1 MAKISISS
9 GQQKINF
16 ADFVEAKD
24 TFGAL
29 GELTAIEQSLIDFI
43 GPFQIKV
50 NELLSV
56 RGNVA
61 SGKLG
66 DSVEGETYTNKG
78 EATLQIK
85 ILDYFDFI
93 NEGVRGVRS
102 SKNAPNS
109 PYKYKNYGVPEGM
122 KLSLKQYI
130 QSGKAKISSVMNDKS
145 LGIGNEKKSLSLLDA
160 QVNTL
165 GFLIKAFGIK
175 ASHYFTDALDESIK
189 DYEPVLAE
197 AVGRDIIIGFTK
209 INR

>member
-9 GQQKINF
+9 GQQKVNF

-24 TFGAL
+24 FFKPL
-29 GELTAIEQSLIDFI
+29 GELSSIEQSLVDFI

-50 NELLSV
+50 NELLSA

-66 DSVEGETYTNKG
+66 DSIEGETYTKKG

-85 ILDYFDFI
+85 ILDYFDFV
-93 NEGVRGVRS
+93 NEGVQGVRS

-109 PYKYKNYGVPEGM
+109 PYKFKNYGVPEGM
-122 KLSLKQYI
+122 RQSLQQYI
-130 QSGKAKISSVMNDKS
+130 QSGKAKISSVINDKA

-175 ASHYFTDALDESIK
+175 SSHYFTDALNGSIK
-189 DYEPVLAE
+189 DYEPILAE

-209 INR
+209 ISR